1 MRQAE
6 EPQNLQ
12 AHQGLSRIEQALA
25 DPACSNWLKDA
36 LSKARQRDPVDALN
50 DAEHLVYLLR
60 LQLDT
65 LIGQHGVANTPPH

>member
-6 EPQNLQ
+6 EPQKLQ
-12 AHQGLSRIEQALA
+12 AHQGLSRIEQTLA

-36 LSKARQRDPVDALN
+36 LSNARQRDPVDALN

-65 LIGQHGVANTPPH
+65 LMGQYGVANTPPH